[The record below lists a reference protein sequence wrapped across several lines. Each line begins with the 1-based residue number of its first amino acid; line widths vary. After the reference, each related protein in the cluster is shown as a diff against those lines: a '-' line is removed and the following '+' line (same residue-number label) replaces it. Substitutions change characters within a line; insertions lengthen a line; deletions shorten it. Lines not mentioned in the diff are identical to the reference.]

1 MGTQC
6 VSELY
11 QQARI
16 INILHR
22 YSCDSYFTGH
32 FSSKLLKYNEAL
44 QFLKKLNYDTGY
56 VLENM
61 GEAYNWIE
69 EWDKS
74 IDALKESIDIILNQI
89 KHEYGPLD
97 KMLLAKRNGKVPN
110 GYKFY

>member
-1 MGTQC
+1 
-6 VSELY
+6 
-11 QQARI
+11 
-16 INILHR
+16 
-22 YSCDSYFTGH
+22 
-32 FSSKLLKYNEAL
+32 
-44 QFLKKLNYDTGY
+44 
-56 VLENM
+56 M

-97 KMLLAKRNGKVPN
+97 KMLLAKRNSKVPN